1 MRVFNRAS
9 CLVDRGIAL
18 PLAVIAVAAL
28 LSMAASA
35 TELNGKPRI
44 IDGDSI
50 VIGDKRIRLHG
61 IDTPEAKQTC
71 QRQDGTVYR
80 CGDMATFALAELIE
94 EHWVTCKG
102 DTTDRYGRLIGVCVT
117 GPVDLNAEMVRRGWA
132 LAYRRYSTDYVDEEN
147 DARAAGRG
155 IWQGRFVPPWEW
167 RRGKRL
173 DAVAAGDQKG
183 CRIKGN
189 VGRGGKRFYHIPG
202 GRWYDQTNIDRSKG
216 ERWFCTEAEAREA
229 GWRRSAQ

>member
-1 MRVFNRAS
+1 
-9 CLVDRGIAL
+9 
-18 PLAVIAVAAL
+18 
-28 LSMAASA
+28 
-35 TELNGKPRI
+35 
-44 IDGDSI
+44 
-50 VIGDKRIRLHG
+50 
-61 IDTPEAKQTC
+61 
-71 QRQDGTVYR
+71 
-80 CGDMATFALAELIE
+80 MATFALAGLVE

-102 DTTDRYGRLIGVCVT
+102 GTTDRYGRLIGVCVT

-189 VGRGGKRFYHIPG
+189 VGRGGKRIYHVPG
-202 GRWYDQTNIDRSKG
+202 GRWYDQTKIDRSKG
-216 ERWFCTEAEAREA
+216 ERWFCSEGEAQDA